1 LKKDRRFSLPG
12 KTGLEGEMQS
22 LGLSSKQADKARQT
36 FMRSAKQA
44 GFFAHGEDRLVM
56 PSVTQLPNTKPIEP
70 LKPKGEEDGEDEY
83 TNGSGGGGPTDP
95 LIHALI
101 QKLPRKG
108 PWSASERVT
117 WLKMLAMAFQMSY
130 GPEPE
135 MEIKEAAN

>member
-1 LKKDRRFSLPG
+1 VPFTTRRPVAKL
-12 KTGLEGEMQS
+12 LV
-22 LGLSSKQADKARQT
+22 
-36 FMRSAKQA
+36 SAIAK
-44 GFFAHGEDRLVM
+44 G
-56 PSVTQLPNTKPIEP
+56 VTQLPNTKPIEP

-83 TNGSGGGGPTDP
+83 ANGSGGGGPTDP
-95 LIHALI
+95 LIRALI

-135 MEIKEAAN
+135 IEIKEATKIKEAAN